1 MKISTRQLERLFR
14 RHLGISPAAFASAA
28 RLDRARSLLR
38 QTAMPVTDVGIA
50 CGFTSASH
58 FSTAYR
64 TRFGHAPRTERTH
77 GASAAPGEVCGAHRE
92 DHHV

>member
-1 MKISTRQLERLFR
+1 VLN
-14 RHLGISPAAFASAA
+14 ACNA
-28 RLDRARSLLR
+28 RTLLR

-64 TRFGHAPRTERTH
+64 GRFGHAPRSERTPQTVT
-77 GASAAPGEVCGAHRE
+77 SAPRIAHFE

>member
-1 MKISTRQLERLFR
+1 LFR
-14 RHLGISPAAFASAA
+14 RHLGISPAAFASAT
-28 RLDRARSLLR
+28 RLDRARALLR

-64 TRFGHAPRTERTH
+64 GRFGHAPRTERLAGNATEQRRD
-77 GASAAPGEVCGAHRE
+77 ASAMRTASAKRE

>member
-1 MKISTRQLERLFR
+1 
-14 RHLGISPAAFASAA
+14 
-28 RLDRARSLLR
+28 
-38 QTAMPVTDVGIA
+38 MPVTDVGIA

-64 TRFGHAPRTERTH
+64 SRFGHTPRSERTPPARTIT
-77 GASAAPGEVCGAHRE
+77 GRTPPLIVNAPAPKPVHWE